1 MTWTREEHI
10 SDVYTCIRRGVGP
23 GSAFRGLSHP
33 SPLGSRFR
41 CHRLGEE
48 GGGAGS
54 RLGLPGV
61 SLGRLHNAH
70 AASQTSE
77 TFEGEFH
84 IIFNYGCSQ
93 IFYIVI
99 P

>member
-10 SDVYTCIRRGVGP
+10 SDVYTCIRQGVGP
-23 GSAFRGLSHP
+23 FSAFRGLSRP

-61 SLGRLHNAH
+61 SLGRLHVLPLEH
-70 AASQTSE
+70 QEPSKD
-77 TFEGEFH
+77 EFFFKQDCDNCG
-84 IIFNYGCSQ
+84 IAF
-93 IFYIVI
+93 
-99 P
+99 

>member
-10 SDVYTCIRRGVGP
+10 SDVYTCIGRGVGP
-23 GSAFRGLSHP
+23 GSAFRGLSRP
-33 SPLGSRFR
+33 SPLGSRFQ

-61 SLGRLHNAH
+61 SLGRLHMLPLKH
-70 AASQTSE
+70 QKPSKESFILFLTMVVVKY
-77 TFEGEFH
+77 F
-84 IIFNYGCSQ
+84 IL
-93 IFYIVI
+93 
-99 P
+99 

>member
-61 SLGRLHNAH
+61 RFGRLHVLPLKHQEPAKE
-70 AASQTSE
+70 S
-77 TFEGEFH
+77 FILF
-84 IIFNYGCSQ
+84 FNYGCSQ
-93 IFYIVI
+93 VFLL
-99 P
+99 